1 MNIAIYGRAVNANKS
16 EQVQK
21 LFDKLYAHAVTPYIY
36 EPLFHFIKNTI
47 ALKGKYQ
54 LFNDNTSLPESI
66 ATVISI
72 GGDGTLL
79 DTLIFVK
86 NKPIP
91 ILGINTGR
99 LGFLASVS
107 KDEIDFA
114 VETLLAGNYE
124 LDKRSLLL
132 LETKTNLFQHV
143 NYALN
148 DLTVHKNESSA
159 MMTIHAYLNGAFLN
173 SYWADGLIISTST
186 GSTAYSLSCGGPIVI
201 PGTKNFIITPVAP
214 HNLNVRPI
222 VISDESILT
231 LKVESRTDKF
241 LTTLDSR
248 SEIVNADVELK
259 IKRADFDINLIK
271 LPGHDFL
278 STLRNKLM
286 WGIDKRN

>member
-1 MNIAIYGRAVNANKS
+1 MNIAIYGRAVSANKL

-21 LFDKLYAHAVTPYIY
+21 LFDKLYAYGVKPHIY
-36 EPLFHFIKNTI
+36 EPLFDYIKDTI
-47 ALKGKYQ
+47 KLKGDYF
-54 LFNDNTSLPESI
+54 LFKDNDTLSANINFLF
-66 ATVISI
+66 SI

-79 DTLIFVK
+79 DTLTFIK
-86 NKPIP
+86 DKSIP

-99 LGFLASVS
+99 LGFLASIA
-107 KDEIDFA
+107 KEEIDFA
-114 VETLLAGNYE
+114 VDSVLNGNYE

-132 LETKTNLFQHV
+132 LETATDLFGTV

-148 DLTVHKNESSA
+148 DITIHKNESSA
-159 MMTIHAYLNGAFLN
+159 MMTIHAYINGEFLN

-201 PGTKNFIITPVAP
+201 PGTNIIIITPVAP

-222 VISDESILT
+222 IISDQNKLT
-231 LKVESRTDKF
+231 FKVESRNDHF
-241 LTTLDSR
+241 LATLDSR
-248 SEIVNADVELK
+248 SEIVSTSLELHIRK
-259 IKRADFDINLIK
+259 AEFDINLVK
-271 LPGHDFL
+271 LPEHNFL